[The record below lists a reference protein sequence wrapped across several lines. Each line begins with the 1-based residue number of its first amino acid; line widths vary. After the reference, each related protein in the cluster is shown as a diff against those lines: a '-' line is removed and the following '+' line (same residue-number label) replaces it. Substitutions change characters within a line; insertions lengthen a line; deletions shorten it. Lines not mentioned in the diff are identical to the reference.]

1 MNFMKKKIA
10 ILGSTGSIGKTLINI
25 LKKDKKNIELKL
37 ITTNKN
43 IKELI
48 KQINIFNVKNVIV
61 KDYKSFLKLKK
72 VLNKKKINVYNNFDS
87 INHIFNNKKIDYS
100 MSAISGLDGLD
111 PTLRLI
117 EFTKKIAIANKES
130 IICGWSLINKKLL
143 FHNTKF
149 VPVDS
154 EHYSIYSLIG
164 GLKNNNIECVYIT
177 ASGGPFNNYPLN
189 KFKSITPKSAL
200 NHPNWNMGKKIS
212 IDSATLMNK
221 VFEIIEAKMIFNL
234 NYKKLKILIH
244 SKSYVHAMVKFSN
257 GVTKILMH
265 DTNMKIPIFN
275 SIYEEDKK
283 KIVTKKLDFSI
294 INNLNFKNVDLKK
307 FPVVKILNK
316 IPTDS
321 SLFETVIVAA
331 NDKLVKLFLQK
342 KIHFLDISKVLLKIT
357 QEKEF
362 LKYRRL
368 IPKNITDI
376 IKLSDYVS
384 LKIDTY
390 DI

>member
-1 MNFMKKKIA
+1 MKKKIA